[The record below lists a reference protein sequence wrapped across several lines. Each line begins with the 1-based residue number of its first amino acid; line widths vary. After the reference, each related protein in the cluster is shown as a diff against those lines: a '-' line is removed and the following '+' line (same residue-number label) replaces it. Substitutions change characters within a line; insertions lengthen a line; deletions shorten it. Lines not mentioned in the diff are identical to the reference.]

1 MFLHEFD
8 LRTNDEIRNLPPIP
22 NKTISVNSMQFTE
35 QDQDQILVQGVSLD
49 QIDKQIQHFVQGF
62 PYLNVI
68 KAATIGDGI
77 VRIADDQLAAY
88 IHRFDAAAHEQNL
101 VKFVPASGAA
111 TRMFKSLFAA
121 LDGKSDKSVDEVFA
135 RLTDFA
141 FYDDLKAAMAAKG
154 HDLDKAVAEGDWDP
168 SLRATV
174 LTFLLTEEG
183 LEYGTLPKGLLKFHR
198 YADGP
203 RTPVEEHLVEG
214 AAYAN
219 SDGLVKIHFTVSPEH
234 RSRFEQLI
242 HDQKADYEAWL
253 GVSFDISFSEQKKS
267 TDTISVNT
275 DNSPFRNADGSL
287 LFRPAGH
294 GALIENLN
302 DIDADIVFI
311 KNIDNVV
318 PDEIKEPT
326 ITYKKALAAVLL
338 DAQQQIAR
346 LQTLLE
352 GPAGDSAEVSDGYL
366 AEAGELL
373 RRTLYTLP
381 PAGFDDLPKAEKLDY
396 IRRKLNRP
404 IRACG
409 MVKNVGEPGGGP
421 FWARNQDGSVS
432 LQVVESAQIDL
443 TDPSQKAIFDEAT
456 HFNPVDLVCG
466 LKDRHGRKYDLPAYR
481 DALTGFI
488 TAKSKDGKDLKAQEL
503 PGLWNG
509 AMADWNTIFVEVP
522 LITFNPVKT
531 VNDLLRKEHQPA

>member
-1 MFLHEFD
+1 MA
-8 LRTNDEIRNLPPIP
+8 
-22 NKTISVNSMQFTE
+22 FTE

-49 QIDKQIQHFVQGF
+49 QINRQIQHFVQGF

-77 VRIADDQLAAY
+77 VRVAEDQLPAY
-88 IHRFDAAAHEQNL
+88 IHRFDAAAHERDL

-121 LDGKSDKSVDEVFA
+121 LDGKFDKSVDDVFA

-141 FYDDLKAAMAAKG
+141 FYDDLKAAMAAKEQN
-154 HDLDKAVAEGDWDP
+154 LDKAVADND
-168 SLRATV
+168 RKTV
-174 LTFLLTEEG
+174 LQFLLTEEG
-183 LEYGTLPKGLLKFHR
+183 LEYGSLPKGLLKFHQ

-219 SDGLVKIHFTVSPEH
+219 SDGLVRIHFTVSPEH
-234 RSRFEQLI
+234 RDRFEQLI
-242 HDQKADYEAWL
+242 HEQKADYEAWL
-253 GVSFDISFSEQKKS
+253 GVTFDITFSEQKKS
-267 TDTISVNT
+267 TDTISVNM
-275 DNSPFRNADGSL
+275 DNSPFRNSDGSL

-318 PDEIKEPT
+318 PDEIKEAT
-326 ITYKKALAAVLL
+326 VTYKKVLAAVLL

-346 LQTLLE
+346 LQGLLE
-352 GPAGDSAEVSDGYL
+352 KRSDASDDVSDGYL
-366 AEAGELL
+366 AEADELL
-373 RRTLYTLP
+373 RRTLFTLP
-381 PAGFDDLPKAEKLDY
+381 PEGFDSLSKAEKLDY
-396 IRRKLNRP
+396 FRRKLDRP
-404 IRACG
+404 VRACG

-421 FWARNQDGSVS
+421 FWAKNQDGSVS

-443 TDPSQKAIFDEAT
+443 TDASQKAIFDEAT

-466 LKDRHGRKYDLPAYR
+466 LKDHTGRKYDLPAFR
-481 DALTGFI
+481 DPLTGFI

-509 AMADWNTIFVEVP
+509 AMADWSTIFVEVP

-531 VNDLLRKEHQPA
+531 VNDLLRKEHQPTEE

>member
-1 MFLHEFD
+1 
-8 LRTNDEIRNLPPIP
+8 
-22 NKTISVNSMQFTE
+22 MQFSK
-35 QDQDQILVQGVSLD
+35 QDHDQILAQGVTPE
-49 QIDKQIQHFVQGF
+49 QIDKQIQYFVNGF

-77 VRIADDQLAAY
+77 VRINEDQLPDY
-88 IHRFDAAAHEQNL
+88 IHRFDAAAHERDL

-121 LDGKSDKSVDEVFA
+121 LDGKSDKSTDEVFA

-141 FYDDLKAAMAAKG
+141 FYEDLKAAMAAKG
-154 HDLDKAVAEGDWDP
+154 QDLDKAVAANE
-168 SLRATV
+168 RQTV
-174 LTFLLTEEG
+174 LRFLLTEEG
-183 LEYGTLPKGLLKFHR
+183 LEYGSLPKGLLKFHR
-198 YADGP
+198 YMDGP

-234 RSRFEQLI
+234 RDRFEKLI
-242 HDQKADYEAWL
+242 EEQKADYEAWL
-253 GVSFDISFSEQKKS
+253 GVTFDISFSEQKKS
-267 TDTISVNT
+267 TDTISVNP

-318 PDEIKEPT
+318 PDDIKEQT
-326 ITYKKALAAVLL
+326 ITYKKVLAAVLL

-346 LQTLLE
+346 LQGLLE
-352 GPAGDSAEVSDGYL
+352 SQSSDVSEGYL
-366 AEAGELL
+366 AEADELF
-373 RRTLYTLP
+373 RRTLFTLP
-381 PAGFDDLPKAEKLDY
+381 PDGFDSLSKEGKLAYFRKKLD
-396 IRRKLNRP
+396 RP
-404 IRACG
+404 VRVCG

-421 FWARNQDGSVS
+421 FWAKNQDGSVS

-443 TDPSQKAIFDEAT
+443 ADGDQKAIFDEAT
-456 HFNPVDLVCG
+456 HFNPVDLICG
-466 LKDRHGRKYDLPAYR
+466 LKDHHGRKYDLTNYR
-481 DALTGFI
+481 DPLTGFI

-531 VNDLLRKEHQPA
+531 VNDLLRKEHQPS

>member
-1 MFLHEFD
+1 
-8 LRTNDEIRNLPPIP
+8 
-22 NKTISVNSMQFTE
+22 MQFTE
-35 QDQDQILVQGVSLD
+35 QDQDQIMVQGVSLD
-49 QIDKQIQHFVQGF
+49 QIDQQINHFVQGF

-77 VRIADDQLAAY
+77 IRVEENQLPTY
-88 IHRFDAAAHEQNL
+88 IHRFDEAAHEREL

-135 RLTDFA
+135 RIKDFA
-141 FYDDLKAAMAAKG
+141 FYEDLKEAMAAKG
-154 HDLDKAVAEGDWDP
+154 QDLDKATAENNWQLP
-168 SLRATV
+168 LRQTI
-174 LTFLLTEEG
+174 LNFLLTNEG
-183 LEYGTLPKGLLKFHR
+183 LDYGSLPKGLLKFHR

-234 RSRFEQLI
+234 RDRFEQLI
-242 HDQKADYEAWL
+242 EAQRADYEAWL
-253 GVSFDISFSEQKKS
+253 GVTFDVTFSEQKKS
-267 TDTISVNT
+267 TDTISVNM

-302 DIDADIVFI
+302 DIQADIVFI

-318 PDEIKEPT
+318 PDYLKEPT
-326 ITYKKALAAVLL
+326 VTYKKVLAAVML

-346 LQTLLE
+346 LQGLLE
-352 GPAGDSAEVSDGYL
+352 SDDVSDGYL
-366 AEAGELL
+366 AEADELL
-373 RRTLYTLP
+373 RRTLFTFP
-381 PAGFDDLPKAEKLDY
+381 PDNFDELTKPEKLEY
-396 IRRKLNRP
+396 YRRKLDRP
-404 IRACG
+404 VRVCG

-421 FWARNQDGSVS
+421 FWAKNGDGSVS

-443 TDPSQKAIFDEAT
+443 ANPAQKAIFDEAT

-466 LKDRHGRKYDLPAYR
+466 LKDRNGRKYDLPAYR
-481 DALTGFI
+481 DPQTGFI

-531 VNDLLRKEHQPA
+531 VNDLLRKEHQPE

>member
-1 MFLHEFD
+1 M
-8 LRTNDEIRNLPPIP
+8 T
-22 NKTISVNSMQFTE
+22 FTE
-35 QDQDQILVQGVSLD
+35 QDQDQILAQGISLD
-49 QIDKQIQHFVQGF
+49 QIDRQIQHFVQGF

-77 VRIADDQLAAY
+77 VRIAENELPAY
-88 IHRFDAAAHEQNL
+88 IHRFDAAAHERDL

-121 LDGKSDKSVDEVFA
+121 LDGKSDKSTDEVFA

-141 FYDDLKAAMAAKG
+141 FYDDLKAVMAAKG
-154 HDLDKAVAEGDWDP
+154 HDLDKAVAQNDWQP
-168 SLRATV
+168 SLRKTV
-174 LTFLLTEEG
+174 LQFLLTEEG
-183 LEYGTLPKGLLKFHR
+183 LDYGSLPKGLLKFHR

-219 SDGLVKIHFTVSPEH
+219 SDGLVKVHFTVSPEH
-234 RSRFEQLI
+234 RDRFEALI
-242 HDQKADYEAWL
+242 QEQKADYEAWL
-253 GVSFDISFSEQKKS
+253 GVTFDISFSEQKKS
-267 TDTISVNT
+267 TDTISVNM
-275 DNSPFRNADGSL
+275 DNTPFRTTEGEL

-318 PDEIKEPT
+318 PDEIKEQT
-326 ITYKKALAAVLL
+326 VTYKKVLAAVLL

-346 LQTLLE
+346 LQGLLE
-352 GPAGDSAEVSDGYL
+352 TDDVSEGYL
-366 AEAGELL
+366 AEADELF

-381 PAGFDDLPKAEKLDY
+381 PEGFEKLSNAEKLAY
-396 IRRKLNRP
+396 YRRKLDRP
-404 IRACG
+404 VRACG
-409 MVKNVGEPGGGP
+409 MVQNVGEPGGGP
-421 FWARNQDGSVS
+421 FWAKNQDGSVS

-443 TDPSQKAIFDEAT
+443 TNPAQKAIFDEAT
-456 HFNPVDLVCG
+456 HFNPVDLVCS
-466 LKDRHGRKYDLPAYR
+466 LKDHHGKKYDLPAFR
-481 DALTGFI
+481 DPLTGFI

-531 VNDLLRKEHQPA
+531 VNDLLRKEHQPE

>member
-1 MFLHEFD
+1 
-8 LRTNDEIRNLPPIP
+8 
-22 NKTISVNSMQFTE
+22 MQFTE
-35 QDQDQILVQGVSLD
+35 QDHDQILAQGVTPE
-49 QIDKQIQHFVQGF
+49 QIDKQIQYFVNGF

-77 VRIADDQLAAY
+77 VRIDEDQLSAY
-88 IHRFDAAAHEQNL
+88 IHRFDAAAHERDL

-121 LDGKSDKSVDEVFA
+121 LDGKSDKSTDEVFA

-141 FYDDLKAAMAAKG
+141 FYEDLKDAMAAKG
-154 HDLDKAVAEGDWDP
+154 QDLDKAVAANE
-168 SLRATV
+168 RQTV
-174 LTFLLTEEG
+174 LRFLLTEEG
-183 LEYGTLPKGLLKFHR
+183 LEYGSLPKGLLKFHR
-198 YADGP
+198 YIDGP

-234 RSRFEQLI
+234 RDRFEKLI
-242 HDQKADYEAWL
+242 EEQKADYEAWL
-253 GVSFDISFSEQKKS
+253 GVTFDISFSEQKKS
-267 TDTISVNT
+267 TDTISVNP
-275 DNSPFRNADGSL
+275 DNSPFRNPDGSL

-318 PDEIKEPT
+318 PDDIKEQT
-326 ITYKKALAAVLL
+326 ITYKKVLAAVLL

-346 LQTLLE
+346 LQGLLE
-352 GPAGDSAEVSDGYL
+352 SQSSDVSEGYL
-366 AEAGELL
+366 AEADELF
-373 RRTLYTLP
+373 RRTLFTLP
-381 PAGFDDLPKAEKLDY
+381 PDGFDSLLKEEKLAY
-396 IRRKLNRP
+396 FRQKLDRP
-404 IRACG
+404 VRVCG

-421 FWARNQDGSVS
+421 FWAKNQDGSVS

-443 TDPSQKAIFDEAT
+443 ADGEQKAIFDEAT
-456 HFNPVDLVCG
+456 HFNPVDLICG
-466 LKDRHGRKYDLPAYR
+466 LKDHHGRKYDLTNYR
-481 DALTGFI
+481 DPLTGFI

-531 VNDLLRKEHQPA
+531 VNDLLRKEHQPS

>member
-1 MFLHEFD
+1 
-8 LRTNDEIRNLPPIP
+8 
-22 NKTISVNSMQFTE
+22 MQFTE
-35 QDQDQILVQGVSLD
+35 QDQDQILAQGVSLD
-49 QIDKQIQHFVQGF
+49 QIDQQIQHFVQGF
-62 PYLNVI
+62 PYLHVI

-77 VRIADDQLAAY
+77 IRVEDSQLPGY
-88 IHRFDAAAHEQNL
+88 IHRFDEAAHERDL

-121 LDGKSDKSVDEVFA
+121 LDGKFDKSVDEVFA

-141 FYDDLKAAMAAKG
+141 FYEDLKAAMATKG
-154 HDLDKAVAEGDWDP
+154 LDLDKAVAENDRKTI
-168 SLRATV
+168 LQFI
-174 LTFLLTEEG
+174 LTADG
-183 LEYGTLPKGLLKFHR
+183 LDYGSLPKGLLKFHN

-242 HDQKADYEAWL
+242 EEQKADYEAWL
-253 GVSFDISFSEQKKS
+253 GVTFDISFSEQKKS
-267 TDTISVNT
+267 TDTISVNP
-275 DNSPFRNADGSL
+275 DNSPFRNADGTL

-326 ITYKKALAAVLL
+326 ITYKKVLATVLL

-346 LQTLLE
+346 LQQLL
-352 GPAGDSAEVSDGYL
+352 SADEVSDGYL
-366 AEAGELL
+366 AEVDELL

-381 PAGFDDLPKAEKLDY
+381 PDGFENLPKAEKLDY
-396 IRRKLNRP
+396 YRRKLDRP
-404 IRACG
+404 VRVCG

-421 FWARNQDGSVS
+421 FWAKNQDGSVS

-443 TDPSQKAIFDEAT
+443 NDPSQKAIFDGAT
-456 HFNPVDLVCG
+456 HFNPVDLICG
-466 LKDRHGRKYDLPAYR
+466 LKDSNGRKYDLPAYR
-481 DALTGFI
+481 DPQTGFI

-509 AMADWNTIFVEVP
+509 AMADWNTMFVEVP

-531 VNDLLRKEHQPA
+531 VNDLLRKEHQPSEE

>member
-1 MFLHEFD
+1 
-8 LRTNDEIRNLPPIP
+8 
-22 NKTISVNSMQFTE
+22 MQFTE
-35 QDQDQILVQGVSLD
+35 QDHDQILVQGVTPE
-49 QIDKQIQHFVQGF
+49 QIDKQIQYFVNGF

-77 VRIADDQLAAY
+77 VRIDEDQLSAY
-88 IHRFDAAAHEQNL
+88 IHRFDAAAHERDL

-121 LDGKSDKSVDEVFA
+121 LDGKSDKSTDEVFA

-141 FYDDLKAAMAAKG
+141 FYEDLKAAMAAKG
-154 HDLDKAVAEGDWDP
+154 QDLDKAVAAND
-168 SLRATV
+168 RQTV
-174 LTFLLTEEG
+174 LRFLLTEEG
-183 LEYGTLPKGLLKFHR
+183 LEYGSLPKGLLKFHR
-198 YADGP
+198 YIDGP

-234 RSRFEQLI
+234 RDRFEKLI
-242 HDQKADYEAWL
+242 DEQKADYEAWL
-253 GVSFDISFSEQKKS
+253 GVTFDISFSEQKKS
-267 TDTISVNT
+267 TDTISVNP

-318 PDEIKEPT
+318 PDDIKEQT
-326 ITYKKALAAVLL
+326 ITYKKVLAAVLL

-346 LQTLLE
+346 LQGLLE
-352 GPAGDSAEVSDGYL
+352 SQSSDVSDGYL
-366 AEAGELL
+366 AEADELF
-373 RRTLYTLP
+373 RRTLFTLP
-381 PAGFDDLPKAEKLDY
+381 PDGFESLSKEEKLAY
-396 IRRKLNRP
+396 FRNKLDRP
-404 IRACG
+404 VRVCG

-421 FWARNQDGSVS
+421 FWAKNQDGSVS

-443 TDPSQKAIFDEAT
+443 ADGEQKAIFDEAT
-456 HFNPVDLVCG
+456 HFNPVDLICG
-466 LKDRHGRKYDLPAYR
+466 LKDHHGRKYDLTNYR
-481 DALTGFI
+481 DPLTGFI

-531 VNDLLRKEHQPA
+531 VNDLLRKEHQPS

>member
-1 MFLHEFD
+1 
-8 LRTNDEIRNLPPIP
+8 
-22 NKTISVNSMQFTE
+22 MQFTE
-35 QDQDQILVQGVSLD
+35 QDQAQILAQGVSLN
-49 QIDKQIQHFVQGF
+49 QIDQQIQHFIEGF
-62 PYLNVI
+62 PYLSVI

-77 VRIADDQLAAY
+77 VRVPDEQLVSY
-88 IHRFDAAAHEQNL
+88 MRRFDEAAHERDL

-121 LDGKSDKSVDEVFA
+121 LDGKSDKSTDEVFA

-141 FYDDLKAAMAAKG
+141 FYDDLKAAMAQE
-154 HDLDKAVAEGDWDP
+154 DLDLDAAVAAND
-168 SLRATV
+168 RATV
-174 LTFLLTEEG
+174 LRFLLTEAG
-183 LEYGTLPKGLLKFHR
+183 LDYGGLPKGLLKFHR
-198 YADGP
+198 YVDGP

-219 SDGLVKIHFTVSPEH
+219 SDGRVRIHFTVSPEH
-234 RSRFEQLI
+234 RERFEALI
-242 HDQKADYEAWL
+242 EHEKADYEAWL
-253 GVSFDISFSEQKKS
+253 GVTFDVSFSEQKKS
-267 TDTISVNT
+267 TDTISVDMTNA
-275 DNSPFRNADGSL
+275 PFRNSDNSL

-302 DIDADIVFI
+302 DIDADLVFI

-318 PDEIKEPT
+318 PDAIKET
-326 ITYKKALAAVLL
+326 TVTYKKVLAAVLL
-338 DAQQQIAR
+338 DAQQQVAR
-346 LQTLLE
+346 LQGLL
-352 GPAGDSAEVSDGYL
+352 AGQPDAPDEVSDGYL
-366 AEAGELL
+366 AEADELL
-373 RRTLYTLP
+373 RRTLFTLP
-381 PAGFDDLPKAEKLDY
+381 PDGFESWSKAEKLAY
-396 IRRKLNRP
+396 FRRKLDRP
-404 IRACG
+404 VRACG

-443 TDPSQKAIFDEAT
+443 TNPAQKAIFDEAT

-466 LKDRHGRKYDLPAYR
+466 LKDHHGRKYDLPTYR
-481 DALTGFI
+481 DPQTGFI

-531 VNDLLRKEHQPA
+531 VNDLLRKEHQPE

>member
-1 MFLHEFD
+1 
-8 LRTNDEIRNLPPIP
+8 
-22 NKTISVNSMQFTE
+22 MQFTE
-35 QDQDQILVQGVSLD
+35 QDQNQITAQGIATE
-49 QIDKQIQHFVQGF
+49 QIDEQIKYFVNGF
-62 PYLNVI
+62 PFLNVI

-77 VRIADDQLAAY
+77 IRIDEDQLATY
-88 IHRFDAAAHEQNL
+88 IHRFDEATDETDL

-121 LDGKSDKSVDEVFA
+121 LDGKSDKATDEVFA

-141 FYDDLKAAMAAKG
+141 FYEDLKAAMAANGK
-154 HDLDKAVAEGDWDP
+154 DLEKAVSEND
-168 SLRATV
+168 RQTV
-174 LTFLLTEEG
+174 LRFLLTDEG
-183 LEYGTLPKGLLKFHR
+183 LEYGSLPKGLLKFHR
-198 YADGP
+198 YTDGP

-219 SDGLVKIHFTVSPEH
+219 SNGLVKIHFTVSPEH
-234 RSRFEQLI
+234 RDRFEKLI
-242 HDQKADYEAWL
+242 AEQKADYEAWL
-253 GVSFDISFSEQKKS
+253 GVTFEISFSEQKKS
-267 TDTISVNT
+267 TDTISVNL
-275 DNSPFRNADGSL
+275 DNSPFRNPDGSL

-326 ITYKKALAAVLL
+326 VTYKKVLGAVLL

-346 LQTLLE
+346 LQGLLL
-352 GPAGDSAEVSDGYL
+352 GNVDDVSDGYL
-366 AEAGELL
+366 AEADELF
-373 RRTLYTLP
+373 RRTLFTLP
-381 PAGFDDLPKAEKLDY
+381 PDGFDKLSKAEKIAYFRKKLD
-396 IRRKLNRP
+396 RP
-404 IRACG
+404 VRVCG

-421 FWARNQDGSVS
+421 FWAKNQDGSVS

-443 TDPSQKAIFDEAT
+443 ANPEQKAIFDGAT

-466 LKDRHGRKYDLPAYR
+466 LKDSQGNKYNLVNYR
-481 DALTGFI
+481 DPLTGFI

-531 VNDLLRKEHQPA
+531 VNDLLRKEHQPEE

>member
-1 MFLHEFD
+1 MA
-8 LRTNDEIRNLPPIP
+8 
-22 NKTISVNSMQFTE
+22 FTE
-35 QDQDQILVQGVSLD
+35 QDEDQILVQGVSLD
-49 QIDKQIQHFVQGF
+49 QIDQQINYFVNGF
-62 PYLNVI
+62 PFLNVI

-77 VRIADDQLAAY
+77 VRVAEDKIPDYLR
-88 IHRFDAAAHEQNL
+88 RFDAAAHERDL

-135 RLTDFA
+135 RITDFA
-141 FYDDLKAAMAAKG
+141 FYEDLKAAMAAKG
-154 HDLDKAVAEGDWDP
+154 LDLDKAVAEND
-168 SLRATV
+168 RKTV
-174 LTFLLTEEG
+174 LTFLLTDEG
-183 LEYGTLPKGLLKFHR
+183 LEYGSLPKGLLKFHQ

-219 SDGLVKIHFTVSPEH
+219 SDGLVKLHFTVSPEH
-234 RSRFEQLI
+234 RDRFEQLI
-242 HDQKADYEAWL
+242 HEQKADYEAWL
-253 GVSFDISFSEQKKS
+253 GVTFDISFSEQKKS
-267 TDTISVNT
+267 TDTISVNL

-302 DIDADIVFI
+302 DIQADIVFI

-318 PDEIKEPT
+318 PDEIKEAT
-326 ITYKKALAAVLL
+326 VTYKKVLATVLL

-346 LQTLLE
+346 IQGLL
-352 GPAGDSAEVSDGYL
+352 DSEDVSDGYL
-366 AEAGELL
+366 AEADELF
-373 RRTLYTLP
+373 RRTLFTLP
-381 PAGFDDLPKAEKLDY
+381 PEGFDKLSKEEKVDY
-396 IRRKLNRP
+396 FRRKLDRP
-404 IRACG
+404 VRACG

-443 TDPSQKAIFDEAT
+443 DNPAQKAIFDEAT

-466 LKDRHGRKYDLPAYR
+466 LKDHNGRKYDLPAYR
-481 DALTGFI
+481 DPLTGFI

-531 VNDLLRKEHQPA
+531 VNDLLRKEHQPAEE